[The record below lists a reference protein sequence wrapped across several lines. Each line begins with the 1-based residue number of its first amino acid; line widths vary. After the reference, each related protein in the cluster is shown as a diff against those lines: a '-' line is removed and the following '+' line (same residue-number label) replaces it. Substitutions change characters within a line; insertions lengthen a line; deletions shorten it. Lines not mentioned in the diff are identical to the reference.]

1 MPCVLLF
8 CLRNKAEVEGR
19 AKGRVALKSLIFDR
33 HWLVR
38 VTEAQTQEVGA
49 LYIHIVS
56 AHEHCGFWAGPP
68 AITILWVKSQG
79 DAS

>member
-19 AKGRVALKSLIFDR
+19 AKGGVALKSLIFNR

-49 LYIHIVS
+49 LYIHIAS
-56 AHEHCGFWAGPP
+56 AHEHCEFWTGPRAVSIP
-68 AITILWVKSQG
+68 WVKSQG